1 MLCQIICFRISLG
14 NFDYMIWIC
23 MLVYVIGI
31 TANAATKQYDLDG
44 NRANENVLN
53 DTLNIKT

>member
-1 MLCQIICFRISLG
+1 
-14 NFDYMIWIC
+14 
-23 MLVYVIGI
+23 MLVYVIRI

-44 NRANENVLN
+44 HRANENVLN

>member
-1 MLCQIICFRISLG
+1 
-14 NFDYMIWIC
+14 